1 LIDGPCGR
9 LRFFLLRLSDAGVA
23 TRRRSLFFGAVF
35 FRRITMDRLP
45 CVLTIAGSDSGG
57 GAGIQADLKTITM
70 LGGYGAS
77 VITALTA
84 QNTAAVTGI
93 HAPSA
98 KFVALQLK
106 TVLDDIQVD
115 AAKTGMLFSAS
126 IIEALAV
133 LLKKKTFPLVVDP
146 VCVSTSGARLLQ
158 EDAVEAMVS
167 SMFPLAD
174 LLTPNLPETELFT
187 GIKIESRDDIFL
199 AGKMLLKMG
208 PKAVLIKGGHADSL
222 AVTDW
227 FIQPGADPIPF
238 MQRRVDTDCTH
249 GTGCTLS
256 SAIATGLARGLDM
269 EAAILRGQEYL
280 NLALHA
286 GYRIGAGG
294 GPPNHLVPWIRER
307 ARARVLAAVD
317 ALGRRLTA
325 MPGAGA
331 LLPHG
336 RANVVAAL
344 PFADSPGDVA
354 GLSGGMLGT
363 ARGTVD
369 VVGYPEFGAS
379 ARAAS
384 LLLSTRR
391 MRPELDCA
399 MTLGGGCAVRG
410 ALKAIGLELAWMD
423 WEGRPEYA
431 AGRDGRFEEWA
442 GLEAL
447 KAHSAPE
454 TVRALGD
461 PGGMGREPIIYVL
474 AQGVDELTDLL
485 NKIADELAENPYEL

>member
-1 LIDGPCGR
+1 
-9 LRFFLLRLSDAGVA
+9 
-23 TRRRSLFFGAVF
+23 
-35 FRRITMDRLP
+35 MDRLP

-106 TVLDDIQVD
+106 TVLDDIKVD
-115 AAKTGMLFSAS
+115 AAKTGMLFSAP

-133 LLKKKTFPLVVDP
+133 LLEKKTFPLVVDP
-146 VCVSTSGARLLQ
+146 VCVATSGGKLLQ
-158 EDAVEAMVS
+158 DDAVEAMVDR
-167 SMFPLAD
+167 MFPLAD
-174 LLTPNLPETELFT
+174 LLTPNLPEAELFT
-187 GIKIESRDDIFL
+187 GMKIENREDVFL
-199 AGKMLLKMG
+199 AGKLLLKMG

-227 FIQPGADPIPF
+227 FMQPGQEPIPF

-269 EAAILRGQEYL
+269 GAAILRGQEYL
-280 NLALHA
+280 NLALRA
-286 GYRIGAGG
+286 GYRLGEGG
-294 GPPNHLVPWIRER
+294 GPPNHLAPWTKER
-307 ARARVLAAVD
+307 ARADVLASVD
-317 ALGRRLTA
+317 DLGRRLA
-325 MPGAGA
+325 ARPG
-331 LLPHG
+331 LKEMLPNG
-336 RANVVAAL
+336 RANVAVAV
-344 PFADSPGDVA
+344 PFADSLKDVA
-354 GLSGGMLGT
+354 GFSGGFIT
-363 ARGTVD
+363 TVRGQVD

-384 LLLSTRR
+384 LLLSARR
-391 MRPELDCA
+391 MRPELHCA
-399 MTLGGGCAVRG
+399 MALGGGEHVLG
-410 ALKAIGLELAWMD
+410 ALKALDMEMAWMD
-423 WEGRPEYA
+423 WEGRPEYV
-431 AGRDGRFEEWA
+431 GGEDGRFEEWG
-442 GLEAL
+442 GLETL
-447 KAHSAPE
+447 KAHAAPE

-461 PGGMGREPIIYVL
+461 PGGMGREPAVYVL
-474 AQGVDELTDLL
+474 ASDMAELIAVLRS
-485 NKIADELAENPYEL
+485 IADELTENPDEV